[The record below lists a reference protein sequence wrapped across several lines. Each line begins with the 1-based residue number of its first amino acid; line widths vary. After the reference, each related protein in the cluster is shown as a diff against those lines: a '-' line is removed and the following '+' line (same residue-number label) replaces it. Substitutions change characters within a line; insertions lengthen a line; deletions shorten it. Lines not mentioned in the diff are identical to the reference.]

1 MTVLITGGA
10 GFIGSAF
17 VRHAVQSGLDTAV
30 IDKLTYAGDLA
41 RLAHVIDKI
50 KFYRI
55 DVSDVPMLEEVFS
68 KERPEVIVHFA
79 AETHVDRSIINPRE
93 FILSNVG
100 GTANLLELSV
110 RHGVKKFIHISTD
123 EVYGDIPSDKGSI
136 FKETDCLLP
145 NSPYSASKAGA
156 DMVVRSFTKTYG
168 LPSVIVRPSNNY
180 GPWQYP
186 EKLLP
191 LTIAKILLDER
202 IPVYGKGENI
212 RTWLFVEDCVKA
224 ILRLIQDG
232 ESGEIYNIG
241 SGEEKR
247 NIDVVRDLLK
257 LLGKDESLI
266 EFVADRPGHDYRYA
280 VETSKICEHTRWRPE
295 TTFEEG
301 LKSTVA
307 WYLGNKE
314 WLLRKKNEAEGFV
327 KLIKEEYRKVNI

>member
-41 RLAHVIDKI
+41 RLAQVIDKI

-55 DVSDVPMLEEVFS
+55 DVTDVPMLEEVFS
-68 KERPEVIVHFA
+68 KERPDVIVHFA

-93 FILSNVG
+93 FILSNVA

-110 RHGVKKFIHISTD
+110 GHSVKKFIHVSTD
-123 EVYGDIPSDKGSI
+123 EVYGDILSDKGSI

-168 LPSVIVRPSNNY
+168 LASVIVRPSNNY

-202 IPVYGKGENI
+202 IPVYGKGANI

-232 ESGEIYNIG
+232 QSGEIYNIG

-280 VETSKICEHTRWRPE
+280 VETSKISEHTGWRPE

-307 WYLGNKE
+307 WYLDNKE
-314 WLLRKKNEAEGFV
+314 WLLRKKNEAERFV